1 MCGIVGYIGDRA
13 AAPVLINGLKRLEY
27 RGYDSAGIAVI
38 GDNQLQVSKE
48 KGKVSEL
55 ANSLGSGVFGKA
67 SVGIGHTRWATHGAP
82 SKRNAHPHVSEDIAV
97 VHNGIIENYQELR
110 EQLIAK
116 GHAFTSDTDSETIA
130 HLIAEKLT
138 TENDFEKAVIATL
151 LELEGTFGIVV
162 LNRKEPDTLIAA
174 RRGSPILLGVG
185 DNEMMIAS
193 DATAIVEHT
202 KKVVYLEDNE
212 AAVIKAD
219 GYRLMDFN
227 FSVRERET
235 EELELAAEAIE
246 KAGYD
251 HFLLKEIM
259 EQPQTVNAILRGRLS
274 TEEGTARL
282 GGLNM
287 TDKQL
292 RDVER
297 IVIVGCGTAF
307 YAGALGKYL
316 IEKMTRIPVDVEVAS
331 EFRYRNPVIAPN
343 TVALFISQSGETADT
358 LACVEEMK
366 RRGVHTLGLVNVIGS
381 TIARTVDGGIYLH
394 AGPEISVASTKAFT
408 NQVLGLLL
416 FGLHVGRRRDL
427 SIDEGKEVVAAL
439 EKLPDELK
447 KVLAM
452 HDEVKKVAKKIS
464 KFNNA
469 IYLGRDL
476 LYPIAL
482 EGALKLKEV
491 SYLHAEAYPAGEVKH
506 GPIALVD
513 DQMLIVFMLGKGA
526 LVDKTIS
533 NIQEIKA
540 RGGTTLLITDTKKT
554 EGKFTIHLTTTSSW
568 TEPLLMNIVLQ
579 LLAYYVAVARGTDV
593 DQPRNLAKS
602 VTVE

>member
-235 EELELAAEAIE
+235 EELELASEAIE